1 MDTITKTL
9 NFFST
14 VKNKDTLL
22 RFFQFMNRVIINAL
36 GNSFGQQSKK
46 KNKHNIDYLFIYFI
60 IF

>member
-1 MDTITKTL
+1 MDTVTKAL

-36 GNSFGQQSKK
+36 GNSLGQQSKK
-46 KNKHNIDYLFIYFI
+46 QQRQ
-60 IF
+60 